1 MEKWKTELVPA
12 DEANIARAA
21 ALLRQGEVVGFPTET
36 VYGLAGDA
44 LNPEAVEK
52 IFRAKGRPQDNPLI
66 VHIAS
71 MEMLPGLVENP
82 PELAFKLAEAFWPG
96 PMTMVLPK
104 SARIPDVTSA
114 GLSTVGIR
122 FPSNP
127 VAQALIRESGLP
139 IAAPSGNLSG
149 RPSPTAAQHMME
161 DMDGRIPMI
170 LDGGPCAVGVESTV
184 IGVGEDRVRLFRP
197 GGITVEM
204 LEEICPVEID
214 PGVLHVVEAGR
225 KVASPGMKYRHYAP
239 KADVKIVEGSFDAF
253 RAFIGRQKGEGVFA
267 IVFDGEENAL
277 PVHALPFG
285 AEDDPAAQA
294 HLLFDLLR
302 ECDERG
308 AKEVYV
314 RSPRTTGI
322 GLAVYNRLLRAAA
335 FQIVHLDE
343 SGVAA
348 Q

>member
-12 DEANIARAA
+12 DEASIARAA

-52 IFRAKGRPQDNPLI
+52 IFFAKGRPQDNPLI

-71 MEMLPGLVENP
+71 MEMLPDLVENP

-104 SARIPDVTSA
+104 SARIPNVTSA

-170 LDGGPCAVGVESTV
+170 LDGGPCAVGVRRAGERAARAFCAA
-184 IGVGEDRVRLFRP
+184 GGGGEDADRGLPR
-197 GGITVEM
+197 GIPSE
-204 LEEICPVEID
+204 
-214 PGVLHVVEAGR
+214 PGV
-225 KVASPGMKYRHYAP
+225 
-239 KADVKIVEGSFDAF
+239 EG
-253 RAFIGRQKGEGVFA
+253 
-267 IVFDGEENAL
+267 
-277 PVHALPFG
+277 
-285 AEDDPAAQA
+285 
-294 HLLFDLLR
+294 
-302 ECDERG
+302 
-308 AKEVYV
+308 
-314 RSPRTTGI
+314 
-322 GLAVYNRLLRAAA
+322 
-335 FQIVHLDE
+335 
-343 SGVAA
+343 
-348 Q
+348 